1 MKTNLELKDLIRNKR
16 REMGLT
22 QEQLAE
28 LLCVDVMTVS
38 KWERGKT
45 IPKKENLDRLGLFEG
60 HGLLFEGTVPPTI
73 QSEDKDLIGRLQT
86 SRARRE
92 MYSEPRIISLLG
104 SLTDALPDE
113 YPYMSESRQQIV
125 RKLLQECLRITGGE
139 GS

>member
-1 MKTNLELKDLIRNKR
+1 
-16 REMGLT
+16 
-22 QEQLAE
+22 
-28 LLCVDVMTVS
+28 
-38 KWERGKT
+38 
-45 IPKKENLDRLGLFEG
+45 
-60 HGLLFEGTVPPTI
+60 VPPTI
-73 QSEDKDLIGRLQT
+73 QSEDKGLIGRLQT

>member
-45 IPKKENLDRLGLFEG
+45 IPKKENLDRLGLFED
-60 HGLLFEGTVPPTI
+60 HGLLFEGTVPPTM
-73 QSEDKDLIGRLQT
+73 QSEDKGLIGRLQT
-86 SRARRE
+86 S
-92 MYSEPRIISLLG
+92 
-104 SLTDALPDE
+104 
-113 YPYMSESRQQIV
+113 
-125 RKLLQECLRITGGE
+125 
-139 GS
+139 